1 MNGRTVPI
9 QIRLPVEAVNTI
21 DGYIR
26 EGWYSSRADFVRQKT
41 VQAIERRITEENI
54 EEICAGIL
62 DGNGKANG
70 VLQKQV
76 RAILKELLAESLEK

>member
-26 EGWYSSRADFVRQKT
+26 DGWYSSRADFVRQKT
-41 VQAIERRITEENI
+41 VQAIERQISEQEI
-54 EEICAGIL
+54 EEICARIL
-62 DGNGKANG
+62 EGNGRANG
-70 VLQKQV
+70 VLQRQV
-76 RAILKELLAESLEK
+76 RAILKDLLAESLQK

>member
-21 DGYIR
+21 DGYVR
-26 EGWYSSRADFVRQKT
+26 DGMYSSRADFVRQKT

-54 EEICAGIL
+54 EEICAGVL
-62 DGNGKANG
+62 EGNGRANG
-70 VLQKQV
+70 VLQRQV
-76 RAILKELLAESLEK
+76 RVILKELLAESLQK